1 MIKLILVRV
10 INRMKNMHVAI
21 VMGLVGDCSGGR
33 GTRDSA
39 RLKCMFTEIVLLRL
53 DIDQIV

>member
-1 MIKLILVRV
+1 
-10 INRMKNMHVAI
+10 MHVE
-21 VMGLVGDCSGGR
+21 MGLVGDCSGGR

-53 DIDQIV
+53 DIDWAVGCAAWQYFRWI